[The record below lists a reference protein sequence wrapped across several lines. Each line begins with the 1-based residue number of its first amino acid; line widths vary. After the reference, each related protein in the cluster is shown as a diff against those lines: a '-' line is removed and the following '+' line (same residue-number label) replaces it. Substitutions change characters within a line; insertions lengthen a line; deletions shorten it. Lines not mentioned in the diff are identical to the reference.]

1 VPVLAPKYAVC
12 RQRHGLSHP
21 QNGNAFA
28 KDGGARGRAAAAYGA
43 TRLFEMMPQLLSSVT
58 GVIGQVFWWTVP
70 FLLVLGVVVIVH
82 ELGHF
87 LAARALGIVV
97 ETFSVGFGPEIAG
110 FHDKSGTRWRI
121 AWIPLGG
128 YVKFKGDE
136 SVASLPSAEDLE
148 KLTPSQRQGNFHTA
162 ALWRRTLVVLAGPF
176 ANFFLSLAIF
186 TGMVLWTGIV
196 YQQAEILCVEPG
208 TPAAKAGFQGQ
219 YRMYRRSRKGPNGT
233 KIFAGD
239 KILSV
244 DGHPVRS
251 FEDFSSYVVLNA
263 RSPIDVAVER
273 DGKTVELT
281 ATPELTEG
289 ECIGRIGV
297 VGTTNPANAK
307 IVSAGLLAATADGF
321 RRTWR
326 IVEGPFQFL
335 SQLSRGNACASSL
348 GGPVKI
354 AEVSKTF
361 ATQGFINLIPLIAF
375 ISVSVGLFNL
385 FPIPVLD
392 GGHLLFYGAEA
403 ILGRPLSQR
412 AQEAG
417 FQFGFALLLMLM
429 VFVTWNNVAELTRG
443 KPQAPKVASVCH
455 K

>member
-1 VPVLAPKYAVC
+1 
-12 RQRHGLSHP
+12 
-21 QNGNAFA
+21 
-28 KDGGARGRAAAAYGA
+28 
-43 TRLFEMMPQLLSSVT
+43 MMPEFLSSVI
-58 GVIGQVFWWTVP
+58 VQVFWWTVP
-70 FLLVLGVVVIVH
+70 VLIVLGVVVIVH

-87 LAARALGIVV
+87 LTARAVGIRVKS
-97 ETFSVGFGPEIAG
+97 FSVGMGPEMAG
-110 FHDKSGTRWRI
+110 FTDKSGTRWKI
-121 AWIPLGG
+121 SWIPLGG
-128 YVKFKGDE
+128 FVSFKGDE
-136 SVASLPSAEDLE
+136 NAASLPSAGDLE
-148 KLTPSQRQGNFHTA
+148 KLTPEERAGNFHTA
-162 ALWRRTLVVLAGPF
+162 ALWRRSLVLLAGPF
-176 ANFFLSLAIF
+176 ANFLLSLVIF
-186 TGMVLWTGIV
+186 TGMVLWTGII
-196 YQQAEILCVEPG
+196 YQTAEIICVEPG
-208 TPAAKAGFQGQ
+208 TPAAQAGL
-219 YRMYRRSRKGPNGT
+219 M
-233 KIFAGD
+233 AGD
-239 KILSV
+239 KILAV
-244 DGHPVRS
+244 GGQAVRS

-263 RSPIDVAVER
+263 RSPIDITVER
-273 DGKTVELT
+273 GGKSVGLR

-289 ECIGRIGV
+289 ECIGRLGV
-297 VGTTNPANAK
+297 LGTTNAANARAER
-307 IVSAGLLAATADGF
+307 AGLFTATSEGF

-326 IVEGPFQFL
+326 IVEGPFQFMG
-335 SQLSRGNACASSL
+335 QLFRGNACASSL

-429 VFVTWNNVAELTRG
+429 VFVTWNNVAELTSG
-443 KPQAPKVASVCH
+443 KPQPAKTASVCR

>member
-1 VPVLAPKYAVC
+1 
-12 RQRHGLSHP
+12 
-21 QNGNAFA
+21 
-28 KDGGARGRAAAAYGA
+28 
-43 TRLFEMMPQLLSSVT
+43 MMPQLLSSA
-58 GVIGQVFWWTVP
+58 ISQLFLWTVP

-87 LAARALGIVV
+87 LAARALGITV
-97 ETFSVGFGPEIAG
+97 EAFSVGFGPEIAG
-110 FHDKSGTRWRI
+110 FYDRHGTRWRL

-136 SVASLPSAEDLE
+136 TVASLPSAEDLE
-148 KLTPSQRQGNFHTA
+148 NLTPSQRKGNFHTS
-162 ALWRRTLVVLAGPF
+162 ALWRRTLIVLAGPF
-176 ANFFLSLAIF
+176 SNFLLSLIIF

-196 YQQAEILCVEPG
+196 YQQAQILCVEPG
-208 TPAAKAGFQGQ
+208 TPAAQAGLKAGD
-219 YRMYRRSRKGPNGT
+219 R
-233 KIFAGD
+233 IV
-239 KILSV
+239 SV
-244 DGHPVRS
+244 DGHAVRS

-263 RSPIDVAVER
+263 RSPISVAVDR
-273 DGKTVELT
+273 DGKVVDLR
-281 ATPELTEG
+281 ATPELNEG
-289 ECIGRIGV
+289 ECIGRLGV
-297 VGTTNPANAK
+297 LGTTNPANAK
-307 IVSAGLLAATADGF
+307 VESAGLLTAAGDGL

-326 IVEGPFQFL
+326 IVEGPFQFFD
-335 SQLSRGNACASSL
+335 QLFRGNACASSL

-361 ATQGFINLIPLIAF
+361 ATQGFVNLIPLIAF

-417 FQFGFALLLMLM
+417 FRFGFALLLMLM
-429 VFVTWNNVAELTRG
+429 VFVTWNNVAELSRG
-443 KPQAPKVASVCH
+443 KPQASKIASVCR

>member
-1 VPVLAPKYAVC
+1 
-12 RQRHGLSHP
+12 
-21 QNGNAFA
+21 
-28 KDGGARGRAAAAYGA
+28 
-43 TRLFEMMPQLLSSVT
+43 MMAQVLSSA
-58 GVIGQVFWWTVP
+58 IGQLFWWTVP

-87 LAARALGIVV
+87 LAARALGVTV

-110 FHDKSGTRWRI
+110 FYDRSGTRWRI

-136 SVASLPSAEDLE
+136 SVASLPSAEELD
-148 KLTPSQRQGNFHTA
+148 KLTPSQREGNFHTS
-162 ALWRRTLVVLAGPF
+162 ALWRRALIVLAGPF
-176 ANFFLSLAIF
+176 SNFVLSLVIF
-186 TGMVLWTGIV
+186 TGMVLATGII
-196 YQQAEILCVEPG
+196 YQQAQILCVEPG
-208 TPAAKAGFQGQ
+208 TPAAQAGLKAGD
-219 YRMYRRSRKGPNGT
+219 R
-233 KIFAGD
+233 
-239 KILSV
+239 ILSV
-244 DGHPVRS
+244 GGAPVRS

-263 RSPIDVAVER
+263 RSPIDIAVER
-273 DGKTVELT
+273 DGKVVDLR

-289 ECIGRIGV
+289 DCIGRLGV
-297 VGTTNPANAK
+297 VGSTNPGNAR
-307 IVSAGLLAATADGF
+307 VESARLFEAAGEGF

-326 IVEGPFQFL
+326 IVEGPFQFFG
-335 SQLSRGNACASSL
+335 QLFRGNACASSL

-361 ATQGFINLIPLIAF
+361 AAQGFVNLIPLIAF

-417 FQFGFALLLMLM
+417 FQFGFVLLLMLM

-443 KPQAPKVASVCH
+443 KPPATKIASVCR

>member
-1 VPVLAPKYAVC
+1 
-12 RQRHGLSHP
+12 
-21 QNGNAFA
+21 
-28 KDGGARGRAAAAYGA
+28 
-43 TRLFEMMPQLLSSVT
+43 MPQLLSSAIVE
-58 GVIGQVFWWTVP
+58 IFWWTVP
-70 FLLVLGVVVIVH
+70 TLLVLGVVVIVH

-87 LAARALGIVV
+87 LAARALGITV

-110 FHDKSGTRWRI
+110 FKDKRGTRWRV

-136 SVASLPSAEDLE
+136 NVASLPSAEDLE
-148 KLTPSQRQGNFHTA
+148 KLTPAQRQGNFHMA
-162 ALWRRTLVVLAGPF
+162 PLWRRTLVVLAGPF
-176 ANFFLSLAIF
+176 ANFFLGLAIF

-196 YQQAEILCVEPG
+196 YQQAEILCVDHN
-208 TPAAKAGFQGQ
+208 TPAEKAGFQ
-219 YRMYRRSRKGPNGT
+219 K
-233 KIFAGD
+233 GD

-244 DGHPVRS
+244 GGEPIRS
-251 FEDFSSYVVLNA
+251 FEDFRSHVVLNA
-263 RSPIDVAVER
+263 GSEIKIAVER
-273 DGKTVELT
+273 GGKTVDLR
-281 ATPELTEG
+281 ATPELSEG
-289 ECIGRIGV
+289 ECLGRLGV
-297 VGTTNPANAK
+297 EGRSSDENAK
-307 IVSAGLLAATADGF
+307 VETAGLFTATGEGF

-326 IVEGPFQFL
+326 IVESPFQFL
-335 SQLSRGNACASSL
+335 GQLFRGNACASSL

-361 ATQGFINLIPLIAF
+361 ASQGFVNLIPLIAF

-403 ILGRPLSQR
+403 ILRRPLSQR

-429 VFVTWNNVAELTRG
+429 VFVTWNNLAEVWRG
-443 KPQAPKVASVCH
+443 KPPAPKIASSCQ

>member
-1 VPVLAPKYAVC
+1 
-12 RQRHGLSHP
+12 
-21 QNGNAFA
+21 
-28 KDGGARGRAAAAYGA
+28 
-43 TRLFEMMPQLLSSVT
+43 MMPQLLSSA
-58 GVIGQVFWWTVP
+58 ISQLFLWTVP

-87 LAARALGIVV
+87 LAARALGITV
-97 ETFSVGFGPEIAG
+97 EAFSVGFGPEIAG
-110 FHDKSGTRWRI
+110 FYDRHGTRWRL

-136 SVASLPSAEDLE
+136 TVASLPSAEELE
-148 KLTPSQRQGNFHTA
+148 KLTPSQRQGNFHTS
-162 ALWRRTLVVLAGPF
+162 ALWRRTLIVLAGPF
-176 ANFFLSLAIF
+176 SNFLLSLIIF
-186 TGMVLWTGIV
+186 TGTVLSMGIV
-196 YQQAEILCVEPG
+196 YQQAQILCVEPG
-208 TPAAKAGFQGQ
+208 TPAAQAGLQ
-219 YRMYRRSRKGPNGT
+219 
-233 KIFAGD
+233 AGD
-239 KILSV
+239 RIVSV
-244 DGHPVRS
+244 GGHAVRS

-263 RSPIDVAVER
+263 RSPIDIAVER
-273 DGKTVELT
+273 DGKTVDLR
-281 ATPELTEG
+281 ATPELNEG
-289 ECIGRIGV
+289 ECIGRLGV
-297 VGTTNPANAK
+297 VGTTNPANSR
-307 IVSAGLLAATADGF
+307 VESAGLLTATGDGLW
-321 RRTWR
+321 RTWR
-326 IVEGPFQFL
+326 IVEGPFQFFD
-335 SQLSRGNACASSL
+335 QLFRGNACACSL

-361 ATQGFINLIPLIAF
+361 AAQGFINLIPLIAF

-417 FQFGFALLLMLM
+417 FRFGFALLLMLM

-443 KPQAPKVASVCH
+443 KPQASKIASVCR

>member
-1 VPVLAPKYAVC
+1 
-12 RQRHGLSHP
+12 
-21 QNGNAFA
+21 
-28 KDGGARGRAAAAYGA
+28 
-43 TRLFEMMPQLLSSVT
+43 MMPQLLSSA
-58 GVIGQVFWWTVP
+58 IGQVFWWTVP
-70 FLLVLGVVVIVH
+70 ALVVLGVVVIVH

-87 LAARALGIVV
+87 LAARALGITV

-110 FHDKSGTRWRI
+110 FLDKSGTRWRL

-136 SVASLPSAEDLE
+136 SIASLPSAEDID
-148 KLTPSQRQGNFHTA
+148 KLSPAERQGNFHTA
-162 ALWRRTLVVLAGPF
+162 PLWRRTIVVLAGPL
-176 ANFFLSLAIF
+176 ANFLLSLVIF

-196 YQQAEILCVEPG
+196 YQQAEIVCVEPG
-208 TPAAKAGFQGQ
+208 TPAAQAGL
-219 YRMYRRSRKGPNGT
+219 K
-233 KIFAGD
+233 AGD
-239 KILSV
+239 KVLSV
-244 DGHPVRS
+244 GGQAVRS

-263 RSPIDVAVER
+263 RSPIDITVER
-273 DGKTVELT
+273 DGKSVALR
-281 ATPELTEG
+281 AVPELSEG
-289 ECIGRIGV
+289 ECVGRIGV
-297 VGTTNPANAK
+297 MGTTSAANAR
-307 IVSAGLLAATADGF
+307 VESAGLFTATADGL

-326 IVEGPFQFL
+326 IVEGPFMFL
-335 SQLSRGNACASSL
+335 AQLSRGNACASSL

-412 AQEAG
+412 AQETG

-429 VFVTWNNVAELTRG
+429 VFVTWNNVAELWSG
-443 KPQAPKVASVCH
+443 KPQPAKVTSVCR

>member
-1 VPVLAPKYAVC
+1 
-12 RQRHGLSHP
+12 
-21 QNGNAFA
+21 
-28 KDGGARGRAAAAYGA
+28 
-43 TRLFEMMPQLLSSVT
+43 MMPQLLASA
-58 GVIGQVFWWTVP
+58 IGQIFWWTVP

-87 LAARALGIVV
+87 LAARALGITV
-97 ETFSVGFGPEIAG
+97 EAFSVGFGPEIAG
-110 FHDKSGTRWRI
+110 FYDKHGTRWRL

-136 SVASLPSAEDLE
+136 NVASLPSAEELE

-162 ALWRRTLVVLAGPF
+162 ALWRRALIVLAGPF
-176 ANFFLSLAIF
+176 SNFLLGFVIL

-208 TPAAKAGFQGQ
+208 TPAAQAGL
-219 YRMYRRSRKGPNGT
+219 K
-233 KIFAGD
+233 AGD

-244 DGHPVRS
+244 GGRSVRS

-263 RSPIDVAVER
+263 RSPIDIAVER
-273 DGKTVELT
+273 DGRAFDLR

-289 ECIGRIGV
+289 ECVGRLGV
-297 VGTTNPANAK
+297 VGTTNAANSKVAK
-307 IVSAGLLAATADGF
+307 ADFFAAAGDGL

-335 SQLSRGNACASSL
+335 DQLVRGNACASSL

-361 ATQGFINLIPLIAF
+361 AAQGFVNLIPLIAF

-417 FQFGFALLLMLM
+417 FQFGFVLLLMLM

-443 KPQAPKVASVCH
+443 KPQVNKIESVCR

>member
-1 VPVLAPKYAVC
+1 
-12 RQRHGLSHP
+12 
-21 QNGNAFA
+21 
-28 KDGGARGRAAAAYGA
+28 
-43 TRLFEMMPQLLSSVT
+43 MMPQLLSSA
-58 GVIGQVFWWTVP
+58 IGQVFWWTVP

-87 LAARALGIVV
+87 LAARALGITV

-110 FHDKSGTRWRI
+110 FHDRHGTRWRI

-136 SVASLPSAEDLE
+136 SVASLPSAEDLD

-162 ALWRRTLVVLAGPF
+162 ALWRRALIVLAGPA
-176 ANFFLSLAIF
+176 ANFLLSLAIF

-196 YQQAEILCVEPG
+196 FQQAEIICVEPG
-208 TPAAKAGFQGQ
+208 TPAAKAGF
-219 YRMYRRSRKGPNGT
+219 KE
-233 KIFAGD
+233 GD

-244 DGHPVRS
+244 GGQAIRS

-273 DGKTVELT
+273 DGKTVDLR

-403 ILGRPLSQR
+403 ILGRPLESKSAR
-412 AQEAG
+412 SG
-417 FQFGFALLLMLM
+417 FSVWIRSASHANGFCD
-429 VFVTWNNVAELTRG
+429 VE
-443 KPQAPKVASVCH
+443 
-455 K
+455 